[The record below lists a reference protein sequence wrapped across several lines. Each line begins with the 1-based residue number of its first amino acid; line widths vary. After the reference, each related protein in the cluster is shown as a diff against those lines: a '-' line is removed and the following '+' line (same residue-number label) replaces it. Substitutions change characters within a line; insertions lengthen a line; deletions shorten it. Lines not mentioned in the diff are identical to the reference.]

1 MLYFFYHVQV
11 LFEIYGPQKFKTSG
25 GKDKRNVRKIFLWEC
40 FIHILLKVNLLKMIR
55 FVIIG
60 EFLLFISVF

>member
-11 LFEIYGPQKFKTSG
+11 LFEIYGPKKFKTSG
-25 GKDKRNVRKIFLWEC
+25 GKDERNVRKIFLWEC
-40 FIHILLKVNLLKMIR
+40 FIHILLKVHLLKMIR